1 MLFRRRK
8 GEIAKDAKHEVSNFT
23 ENWKSDLA
31 LRRQVGVM
39 GAIMEEMGMTKAE
52 SRVIHANKMHGLLGG
67 RWTRLGQ
74 RSGHGANAWLELMLH
89 ECFKQLVLDVDDF
102 GKSHQ
107 MADAC
112 FKCVFL
118 RLLIATA
125 HLSSYYL
132 EIIVNYSSFVQGFW
146 LYRQLTIL

>member
-1 MLFRRRK
+1 MILSYAQQKQLTFRRMK
-8 GEIAKDAKHEVSNFT
+8 VH
-23 ENWKSDLA
+23 
-31 LRRQVGVM
+31 
-39 GAIMEEMGMTKAE
+39 
-52 SRVIHANKMHGLLGG
+52 
-67 RWTRLGQ
+67 
-74 RSGHGANAWLELMLH
+74 
-89 ECFKQLVLDVDDF
+89 VDDF

-146 LYRQLTIL
+146 LYRQLTISKYKM